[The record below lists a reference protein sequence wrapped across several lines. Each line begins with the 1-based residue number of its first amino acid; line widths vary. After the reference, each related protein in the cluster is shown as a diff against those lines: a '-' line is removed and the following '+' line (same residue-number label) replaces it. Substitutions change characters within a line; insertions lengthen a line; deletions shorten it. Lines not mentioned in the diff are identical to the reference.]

1 MIAKGGYVLSDMD
14 ASKAVI
20 IATGSEVEIAL
31 NAQKQLADKGIAT
44 RVVSMPCTSA
54 FDRQDQAFQ
63 DSVLPANLTAVAIE
77 AAQPDFWHK
86 YVGRGAIIGMNT
98 FGESAP
104 AKDLY
109 AYFGITAEKVVEAV
123 QAQIA

>member
-1 MIAKGGYVLSDMD
+1 MD
-14 ASKAVI
+14 APKAVI

-31 NAQKQLADKGIAT
+31 NAQKKLADQGIAT

-54 FDRQDQAFQ
+54 FDRQDKAYQ

-86 YVGRGAIIGMNT
+86 YVGRGAVIGMST

-109 AYFGITAEKVVEAV
+109 AHFNITAEAVVQAV
-123 QAQIA
+123 QAQVA